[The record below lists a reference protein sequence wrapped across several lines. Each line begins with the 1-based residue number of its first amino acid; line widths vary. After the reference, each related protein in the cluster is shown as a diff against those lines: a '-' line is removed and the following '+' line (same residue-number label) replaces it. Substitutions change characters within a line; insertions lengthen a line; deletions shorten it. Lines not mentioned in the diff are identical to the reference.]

1 MIDEKDL
8 LERLK
13 KDDEE
18 AFRQIFD
25 HYIKK
30 VYQFIYGYLKD
41 TVEAEDVTQMV
52 FQKIW
57 EKRAMIDTTKSF
69 GGFLFTIAYRSVI
82 DHIRKE
88 ATKKHWTKMGI
99 VDNPETISYLTSD
112 SLSNNHHL
120 ESLYQKALNALSQK
134 RKEVFVLSRHEGM
147 SNKQIAEKLQLS
159 EKTVENHMT
168 AALASLRAF
177 FKAAEMVLILTLIRF
192 LF

>member
-1 MIDEKDL
+1 MIEEKDL

-25 HYIKK
+25 YYIKK
-30 VYQFIYGYLKD
+30 VYQFVYGYLKD
-41 TVEAEDVTQMV
+41 TAEAEDVTQMV

-57 EKRAMIDTTKSF
+57 EKRAMIDTNKSF

-88 ATKKHWTKMGI
+88 ATKKQWTKMGI
-99 VDNPETISYLTSD
+99 VDTQETISYLTSD
-112 SLSNNHHL
+112 SLTNSHHL

-134 RKEVFVLSRHEGM
+134 RKEVFILSRHEGL

-168 AALASLRAF
+168 AALSSLRAF
-177 FKAAEMVLILTLIRF
+177 FKAAEMVLIVTIIRF
-192 LF
+192 FM